1 MEYEDRFSAKEK
13 FFLTLY
19 VCAFAAL
26 IGIATWL

>member
-13 FFLTLY
+13 FSLTL
-19 VCAFAAL
+19 CAFAAL